1 MYAKSNTN
9 QNKKINL
16 SKLFVLCFMT
26 ATFLNSGH
34 AAIILENSDNANH
47 NDGNLKAIENQ
58 PLAI

>member
-26 ATFLNSGH
+26 ATFLNSGN
-34 AAIILENSDNANH
+34 AAIILENSDNTNH
-47 NDGNLKAIENQ
+47 NHGNLQTIEN
-58 PLAI
+58 